1 MGKTYYNISRKK
13 DTAGESEI
21 CMRIYVSKENRIRVG
36 SGIWVEAKRWGKK
49 NEINIPNIPGEER
62 EMLLG
67 KKAKLKALTEHIEK
81 EVQTAE
87 DKSVIDKSYLE
98 QIIRKFHKP
107 PKAQKESEASFF
119 DIMERYVTTH
129 KLSEPR
135 RKNFKVI
142 MRSLHRFELYWKK
155 EGHRGFKITFA
166 NLNPEMLRQIEDF
179 LLNEQEAFLKYPEIY
194 DLFPYSAKVALLTPK
209 RK

>member
-1 MGKTYYNISRKK
+1 MDVFYTIFDSLEQKCPKSARNILCIPKDIITCRKSKNMGKTYYNISRKK
-13 DTAGESEI
+13 DAAGESEI
-21 CMRIYVSKENRIRVG
+21 CMRIYVSKDNRIRIG

-62 EMLLG
+62 EMLLE
-67 KKAKLKALTEHIEK
+67 KKTKLKALTEHIEK

-87 DKSVIDKSYLE
+87 DKSIIDKSFLE
-98 QIIRKFHKP
+98 KIVRKFHKP
-107 PKAQKESEASFF
+107 PKAQKESEISFF

-155 EGHRGFKITFA
+155 RGTPGLQNNF
-166 NLNPEMLRQIEDF
+166 RQ
-179 LLNEQEAFLKYPEIY
+179 
-194 DLFPYSAKVALLTPK
+194 S
-209 RK
+209 

>member
-13 DTAGESEI
+13 DAAGESEI
-21 CMRIYVSKENRIRVG
+21 CMRIYVSKDNRIRIG

-62 EMLLG
+62 EMLLE
-67 KKAKLKALTEHIEK
+67 KKTKLKALTEHIEK

-87 DKSVIDKSYLE
+87 DKSIIDKSFLE
-98 QIIRKFHKP
+98 KIVRKFHKP
-107 PKAQKESEASFF
+107 PKAQKESEISFF

-166 NLNPEMLRQIEDF
+166 NLNPELLRQIENF
-179 LLNEQEAFLKYPEIY
+179 LQTEQEAF
-194 DLFPYSAKVALLTPK
+194 
-209 RK
+209 